1 MDRGTDMPWVAR
13 GREIDLSR
21 PVLMGIVNATPDSFS
36 DGGQALDPDDAARRA
51 MRLVADGAGII
62 DIGAESTRPGAG
74 QVPEDEEA
82 RRLFPVLEAVR
93 RAVGVPISID
103 TRRSGIAARALEL
116 GADIVNDVSALED
129 PGMARVVAESGAG
142 LVIMHGYSEH
152 LAFPSG
158 NPAARCGI
166 GDVVAF
172 LRERVAVACNAG
184 IPRSAI
190 AVDPGFGFGKS
201 NAESAAILRGLAQL
215 RTLGLPIV
223 AALSRKR
230 FLADLPEASAAKD
243 RDEATRVAL
252 GLAVA
257 GGASILRVHVAAG
270 FRPPPRPSRL
280 AGAIRA

>member
-1 MDRGTDMPWVAR
+1 MDRGTDLAWVVR
-13 GREIDLSR
+13 GREISLSR

-36 DGGQALDPDDAARRA
+36 DGGQALDPDDAAEKAR
-51 MRLVADGAGII
+51 RLVADGAGII

-82 RRLFPVLEAVR
+82 RRLFPVLAAVR

-103 TRRSGIAARALEL
+103 TRRSGIAARAIGL
-116 GADIVNDVSALED
+116 GADIVNDVSALGD
-129 PGMARVVAESGAG
+129 PGMARVVAGSGAG
-142 LVIMHGYSEH
+142 LVLMHGYREH

-158 NPAARCGI
+158 NPAAGCGI

-172 LRERVAVACNAG
+172 LRERVAVACGAG
-184 IPRSAI
+184 VRRSAI

-201 NAESAAILRGLAQL
+201 NAESEAILRGLARL
-215 RTLGLPIV
+215 KTLGLPIV

-230 FLADLPEASAAKD
+230 FLAGIPEASAAKD

-252 GLAVA
+252 GIAVA

-270 FRPPPRPSRL
+270 CAPLQP
-280 AGAIRA
+280 